1 MKIGEIF
8 KMVKQSKLLLFIQ
21 IITVFNPKRQLQ
33 QKEKFKLDF
42 QLQQQ
47 HNNMNFQMV
56 QKKFVLLKMMVEA
69 ALQQMFIIYK
79 KEKNCQLEFDRFDTN
94 L

>member
-1 MKIGEIF
+1 MA
-8 KMVKQSKLLLFIQ
+8 KQSKLLLFIQ
-21 IITVFNPKRQLQ
+21 TITVFNPKRQLQ
-33 QKEKFKLDF
+33 LKEKFKLDF

-47 HNNMNFQMV
+47 YNNMNFQMV
-56 QKKFVLLKMMVEA
+56 QKKFVLLKMMVEV